1 MSQMKK
7 ALVVAEDLERVA
19 GSIRDLV
26 AALHSVPEPVKPNET
41 KAEVEAKS
49 DPQPTLE
56 ELRALLRTL
65 AEQGKTADVKA
76 LIQTFGVERLTDV
89 PKDQFAALHTQ
100 AKALAAKGDA

>member
-26 AALHSVPEPVKPNET
+26 AALHSNPEPVKPTET
-41 KAEVEAKS
+41 KAEEKVKS
-49 DPQPTLE
+49 DSQPTLE

-89 PKDQFAALHTQ
+89 PKDQYAALHTQ
-100 AKALAAKGDA
+100 AKALAAKGDV

>member
-26 AALHSVPEPVKPNET
+26 SALQSEPEPAVTVET
-41 KAEVEAKS
+41 KVEEKVS
-49 DPQPTLE
+49 QDPQPTLE
-56 ELRALLRTL
+56 ELRSLLRTL

-76 LIQTFGVERLTDV
+76 LIQAFGVERLTDV
-89 PKDQFAALHTQ
+89 PKDQYASLLTQ
-100 AKALAAKGDA
+100 AKAIAAKGEA